1 MMKYVYEAHFH
12 TSDVSTC
19 ANVSAAEA
27 VELYKNAGYSGVVVT
42 DHFSFECFEK
52 KYPGE
57 TWKDKIDYFL
67 KGYRNAKKHANKD
80 FAVILGMEIR
90 FPENENDYLVYG
102 LDEQFL
108 YEHEEIITM
117 TAKQFKKLA
126 EKNRLTFIQAHP
138 FRIDSNITNPRYID
152 GIEVYN
158 GNRRHD
164 SSNNIAQ
171 LWAKKHGFITTVGS
185 DFHEY
190 EDLARCGMVFD
201 CFVKDSKEFRREL
214 LKGTFELR
222 KPD

>member
-1 MMKYVYEAHFH
+1 MKYVYEAHFH
-12 TSDVSTC
+12 TADVSTC
-19 ANVSAAEA
+19 ARVSAEEA
-27 VELYKNAGYSGVVVT
+27 AELYKKAGYSGIVVT
-42 DHFSFECFEK
+42 DHFSLDCFEN

-57 TWKDKIDYFL
+57 TWTEKIDYFL
-67 KGYRNAKKHANKD
+67 RGYRNAKKHENKD
-80 FAVILGMEIR
+80 FAVILGIELR

-108 YEHEEIITM
+108 YDHEEIITM
-117 TAKQFKKLA
+117 NEKQFKRLA
-126 EKNRLTFIQAHP
+126 EKNQLTFIQAHP

-171 LWAKKHGFITTVGS
+171 MWAKKHGFITTVGS

-201 CFVKDSKEFRREL
+201 CFVKDAKEFRREL
-214 LKGTFELR
+214 LKGIYELR

>member
-12 TSDVSTC
+12 TADVSTC
-19 ANVSAAEA
+19 AHVSAEEA

-42 DHFSFECFEK
+42 DHFTFDCFEK

-57 TWKDKIDYFL
+57 TWNEKLDYFL
-67 KGYRNAKKHANKD
+67 RGYRNAKMHETD
-80 FAVILGMEIR
+80 SFSVMLGIEIR
-90 FPENENDYLVYG
+90 FPENDNDYLVYG

-108 YEHEEIITM
+108 YDHEDILTM
-117 TAKQFKKLA
+117 TAKQFKKVAEANQLA
-126 EKNRLTFIQAHP
+126 FIQAHP

-171 LWAKKHGFITTVGS
+171 LWAKKHGFVTTAGS

-214 LKGTFELR
+214 LKGTYDLR